1 MKWIG
6 FCLVL
11 LGSAGVGFS
20 FVGEY
25 GLRIQTLSRVRTM
38 IHYINDMVLYECIPL
53 AEAFK
58 RTAVRIES
66 PFREFLEKVADQ
78 MEEFCGED
86 VSLLWKNNAE
96 LLRGLMNKEDFSEF
110 QRCMEQTG
118 FMDAKG
124 QSQAWKAYEQSL
136 ELKLVRLME
145 QKEEKCKLYQTLGIM
160 SGIFV
165 CILLF

>member
-6 FCLVL
+6 FCMVL
-11 LGSAGVGFS
+11 LGSAGVGFAM
-20 FVGEY
+20 VGEY
-25 GLRIQTLSRVRTM
+25 GLRMQTLSQIRTM
-38 IHYINDMVLYECIPL
+38 MHYINDMVLYECIPL

-58 RTAVRIES
+58 RTAARVES
-66 PFREFLEKVADQ
+66 PFREFLTRVADQ

-86 VSLLWKNNAE
+86 VSMIWNNNAE
-96 LLRGLMNKEDFSEF
+96 LVRDVMDKRDYAEF
-110 QRCMEQTG
+110 LHCMQQTG

-124 QSQAWKAYEQSL
+124 QSQAFKAYEQSL
-136 ELKLVRLME
+136 ELKLAGLTE

>member
-20 FVGEY
+20 LVGEY
-25 GLRIQTLSRVRTM
+25 SLRIQTLSEIKTM
-38 IHYINDMVLYECIPL
+38 IHYINDRVLYECVPL

-58 RTAVRIES
+58 RTAARMNS

-86 VSLLWKNNAE
+86 VSLIWKGNAE
-96 LLRGLMNKEDFSEF
+96 LLKNWINKQDFKEF
-110 QRCMEQTG
+110 QQCMGQTG
-118 FMDAKG
+118 FMDVQG
-124 QSQAWKAYEQSL
+124 QSQALKVYEQSL

-160 SGIFV
+160 SGVFV